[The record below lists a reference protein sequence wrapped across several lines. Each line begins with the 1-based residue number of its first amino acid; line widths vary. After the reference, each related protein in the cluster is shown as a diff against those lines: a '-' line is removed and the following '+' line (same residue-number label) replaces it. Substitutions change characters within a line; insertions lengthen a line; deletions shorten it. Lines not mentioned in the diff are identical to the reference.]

1 MITPEDL
8 RRRRQRSLIS
18 LAPSSPLENSELLT
32 ITDAGELAAAFPFS
46 LIETQPELFDI
57 SGEAPD
63 INIEEAQAF
72 TDKSLMLA
80 EIALTGGTL
89 FRAGKGVRHPTRF
102 YVGKVK
108 SFGSIIRS
116 MPVPTALPHIGDAVV
131 EIIDTDGTLRQEAD
145 VTSIKNREV
154 VLKIGSEGESENI
167 FQVAYTG
174 KIQSASFDPGVA
186 KLFLKDNTLQFFDL
200 KLPDLL
206 TRENFVV
213 DPLFAK
219 NMIARTEGRF
229 DEREIFSPIVF
240 GIVNSDDVEVIGAMN
255 AVRLDSTTFNL
266 AQHPI
271 PHDPIRIFIKDPDN
285 KPEPDQSF
293 VELIGGFSI
302 VEVEKTIEGVDYTF
316 THVVFGSARADGF
329 EVRWDGEGMTDDG
342 TKDGTVVRNPAAVIK
357 LYLTRIARQD
367 ESTALDEN
375 NFLAQALK
383 LAAVDTGGPAPGLF
397 CDGAIVARMTHREAI
412 SRLTRAFGIFIFTNK
427 RGLISIRY
435 ITGSEPER
443 TILTDVQD
451 IYEKTEVHSLAR
463 PVFNEVD
470 LQFNRNFSDQSWG
483 EQLVLTDPDSVVD
496 LGRVESVDLK
506 LFFVRDAF
514 VANNVANDFLQFTA
528 PKSYRIMF
536 TVPGHRRTQDIELG
550 QIIGITNYSGIDQS
564 GEGYLNKEFLIH
576 KTEFMTDSKQLKV
589 HAVARVEPPGIGL
602 QLSTSLERFV
612 VVAAEGLFENGAWLE
627 LTGRPP
633 ENAGFDNPVL
643 LPFRPSWITIEVA
656 NGFGGFPGV
665 PVPTVGFMDFG
676 RGNPGQQE
684 VVLEDIGILTDQTG
698 VDGRNSRQYSFP
710 YAGWSSGDRLWV
722 RARDNLA
729 TPGEPRH
736 QWEGDITLWR

>member
-1 MITPEDL
+1 
-8 RRRRQRSLIS
+8 
-18 LAPSSPLENSELLT
+18 
-32 ITDAGELAAAFPFS
+32 
-46 LIETQPELFDI
+46 
-57 SGEAPD
+57 
-63 INIEEAQAF
+63 
-72 TDKSLMLA
+72 
-80 EIALTGGTL
+80 
-89 FRAGKGVRHPTRF
+89 
-102 YVGKVK
+102 
-108 SFGSIIRS
+108 
-116 MPVPTALPHIGDAVV
+116 
-131 EIIDTDGTLRQEAD
+131 
-145 VTSIKNREV
+145 
-154 VLKIGSEGESENI
+154 
-167 FQVAYTG
+167 
-174 KIQSASFDPGVA
+174 
-186 KLFLKDNTLQFFDL
+186 
-200 KLPDLL
+200 
-206 TRENFVV
+206 
-213 DPLFAK
+213 
-219 NMIARTEGRF
+219 
-229 DEREIFSPIVF
+229 
-240 GIVNSDDVEVIGAMN
+240 
-255 AVRLDSTTFNL
+255 
-266 AQHPI
+266 
-271 PHDPIRIFIKDPDN
+271 
-285 KPEPDQSF
+285 
-293 VELIGGFSI
+293 
-302 VEVEKTIEGVDYTF
+302 
-316 THVVFGSARADGF
+316 
-329 EVRWDGEGMTDDG
+329 
-342 TKDGTVVRNPAAVIK
+342 
-357 LYLTRIARQD
+357 
-367 ESTALDEN
+367 
-375 NFLAQALK
+375 
-383 LAAVDTGGPAPGLF
+383 
-397 CDGAIVARMTHREAI
+397 MTHREAI
-412 SRLTRAFGIFIFTNK
+412 SRLTRSFGIFLFTNK

-514 VANNVANDFLQFTA
+514 IANNVANDFLQFTA